1 MDASVFTIGIH
12 NEEFNR
18 LEFPATREKGE
29 SLDPYSID
37 LDDENRLAVSCFK
50 KRQEVVINDW
60 STEYIEYV
68 KQRTA
73 PAAGDDPESIL
84 YLPLVSKDKT
94 IGVISAQSFEKGAY
108 TEYHLN
114 ILRNLATY
122 AAIALDNAEA
132 YDRLNATVEQL
143 NKTLQDLKT
152 TQEQLVTQEKMASLG
167 QLTAGIAHEIK
178 NPLNFVN
185 NFAELNAE
193 LARDLSEELAS
204 KRDRKIAEV
213 FEELSDMLASLKINA
228 QQISKHGKRADSIVR
243 NMMQHA
249 SGATTERYRVE
260 VNAFMEEYI
269 GLAYHGMRATVPD
282 LEVTLNQDFDP
293 NAGNAEMAPQELGR
307 VVVNLVNNALY
318 AVHERSQSMD
328 GDFTPTVTVSTRRS
342 SSGLEIRVA
351 DNGPGIPASLRE
363 KIFEP
368 LFTTKPT
375 GSGTGLGLSLSFDIV
390 THGHGGSLRLESEEG
405 KGATFIVTLPG

>member
-1 MDASVFTIGIH
+1 PS
-12 NEEFNR
+12 
-18 LEFPATREKGE
+18 
-29 SLDPYSID
+29 
-37 LDDENRLAVSCFK
+37 
-50 KRQEVVINDW
+50 
-60 STEYIEYV
+60 
-68 KQRTA
+68 
-73 PAAGDDPESIL
+73 SIL
-84 YLPLVSKDKT
+84 YLPLVSKGRP
-94 IGVISAQSFEKGAY
+94 IGVITAQSFEKDAY
-108 TEYHLN
+108 TDYHLN

-143 NKTLQDLKT
+143 NKTLKDLKT

-204 KRDRKIAEV
+204 NRDRRIEDV
-213 FEELSDMLASLKINA
+213 YEELSDMLSSLKINA

-249 SGATTERYRVE
+249 SGSATERYRVE
-260 VNAFMEEYI
+260 VNAFVEEYI

-282 LEVTLNQDFDP
+282 LKVDIERRFDEQ
-293 NAGNAEMAPQELGR
+293 AGNAEMAPQELGR
-307 VVVNLVNNALY
+307 VIVNLVNNALY
-318 AVHERSQSMD
+318 AVHDRSKTA
-328 GDFTPTVTVSTRRS
+328 GPDFRPTVTVTTKRT
-342 SSGLEIRVA
+342 GAVLEIAVA
-351 DNGPGIPASLRE
+351 DNGSGIPQAIRE
-363 KIFEP
+363 RIFEP
-368 LFTTKPT
+368 LFTTKPA

-390 THGHGGSLRLESEEG
+390 THGHNGTLRVDSEEG
-405 KGATFIVTLPG
+405 KGATFVVTLPK